1 MVSSVK
7 DKSYPTNETY
17 NIHNC
22 VFVYDNLVLTMKKK
36 IQFLHNNTTTWSIT
50 SMISE
55 IMIPLANHMS

>member
-36 IQFLHNNTTTWSIT
+36 NP
-50 SMISE
+50 IS
-55 IMIPLANHMS
+55 A

>member
-22 VFVYDNLVLTMKKK
+22 VFVYDDLVLTMKKK
-36 IQFLHNNTTTWSIT
+36 IQFLHNNTMTWSIT

-55 IMIPLANHMS
+55 IIIPPANHMS